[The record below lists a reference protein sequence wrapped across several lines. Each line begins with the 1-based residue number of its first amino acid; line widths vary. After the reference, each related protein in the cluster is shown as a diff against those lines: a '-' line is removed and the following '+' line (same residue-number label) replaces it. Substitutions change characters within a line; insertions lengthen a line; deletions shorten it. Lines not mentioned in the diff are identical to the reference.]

1 MSDFKDLQKR
11 IGAGAYSN
19 GWHERY
25 IELKSAGD
33 EAGLREHV
41 ISKVALITSEL
52 SEAVEEL
59 RKGHDVRHVYVVDK
73 KPEGFPVEL
82 ADAVI
87 RALDL
92 AEMVG
97 IELENVIQNKLDFNA
112 TRGVMHGGKTI

>member
-11 IGAGAYSN
+11 IGTSAYRN
-19 GWHERY
+19 GWHDRY
-25 IELKSAGD
+25 IELKSKSD
-33 EAGLREHV
+33 TDGLREHV
-41 ISKVALITSEL
+41 ISKIALVTSEL

-59 RKGHDVRHVYVVDK
+59 RKGHDVTHVYVVDK

-92 AEMVG
+92 AEMLG
-97 IELENVIQNKLDFNA
+97 IDLEDVIQSKLDFNV